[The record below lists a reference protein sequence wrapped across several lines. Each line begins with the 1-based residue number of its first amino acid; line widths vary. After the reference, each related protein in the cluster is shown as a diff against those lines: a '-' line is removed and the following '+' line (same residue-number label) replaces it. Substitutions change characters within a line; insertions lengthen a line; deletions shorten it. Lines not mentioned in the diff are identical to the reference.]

1 METTIYGTV
10 FPETEIIESIS
21 FGGKTYSVVELYL
34 GERGNP
40 PRGFMLDDGTYVVAD
55 SIGGKWV
62 HGGRAPGLPEIV
74 EITW

>member
-1 METTIYGTV
+1 MVTTIQGTL
-10 FPETEIIESIS
+10 FPETEIVESIS

-40 PRGFMLDDGTYVVAD
+40 PRGFLLDDGTYID
-55 SIGGKWV
+55 SIDGKWV